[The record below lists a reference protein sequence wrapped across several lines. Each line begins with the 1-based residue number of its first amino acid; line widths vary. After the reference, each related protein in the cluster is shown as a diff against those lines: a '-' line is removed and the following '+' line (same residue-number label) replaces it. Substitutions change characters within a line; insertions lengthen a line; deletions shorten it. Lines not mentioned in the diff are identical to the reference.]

1 MKKNHVAR
9 KEFMAYHSIRNPI
22 TATLSKK
29 PYYIHVLYNVR
40 KLMK

>member
-1 MKKNHVAR
+1 MKENHVAR
-9 KEFMAYHSIRNPI
+9 KEFMAYHSNRNPTI
-22 TATLSKK
+22 VTPSKK